1 MIPRLKAIFPEDWQY
16 ILTSYKNF
24 LSFAESKD
32 VNENLLLILPEIGV
46 KFGERLSRL
55 QLNGF
60 IEIGCGLAIP
70 SLTLAKLGHTEVKAL
85 DIDPKALA
93 CVEDL
98 KNHLGCELEVQC
110 RDIFKDK
117 PKLQRDEL
125 LIAEKPASYKKSVLE
140 VEFNIRN
147 RCAIEGHNCALIPS
161 YLGTDTP
168 VSYSE
173 RCEKYEKKFKQAGFK
188 VENHQACEQL
198 PFRWL
203 IAIR

>member
-1 MIPRLKAIFPEDWQY
+1 MISRLKAIFPEDWQY

-24 LSFAESKD
+24 LSSTGSQGATET
-32 VNENLLLILPEIGV
+32 LLLVLSEIGV
-46 KFGERLSRL
+46 KFGERLLRL

-70 SLTLAKLGHTEVKAL
+70 SLTLAKLGHTGVKAI
-85 DIDPKALA
+85 DIDPKVLA

-98 KNHLGCELEVQC
+98 KNHLECDLEIQC

-117 PKLQRDEL
+117 PELQRDEL
-125 LIAEKPASYKKSVLE
+125 LIAEKPASYKKSILE
-140 VEFNIRN
+140 VEFNIKN
-147 RCAIEGHNCALIPS
+147 RCTIEGHNSALIPS
-161 YLGTDTP
+161 CLDTDTLT
-168 VSYSE
+168 SYSE

-203 IAIR
+203 IAIH